1 MENSQNS
8 SSFSASGIALVIS
21 IVTGLQALFALVLA
35 VWLSYEAL
43 THSGG
48 SLTAV
53 LFEIV
58 MLVAFAFWAFLAGAS
73 VRKFAGWARASII
86 CIEILWMA
94 VGFGFNQGD
103 WANPFLAVI
112 LVIPAALVLLL
123 LFLAPMREEFARTH

>member
-21 IVTGLQALFALVLA
+21 VIVSLQALFALGLA
-35 VWLSYEAL
+35 LWLTFEAL
-43 THSGG
+43 SHPEG

-53 LFEIV
+53 LFELV
-58 MLVAFAFWAFLAGAS
+58 MLVGFAFWAFFAGAS

-103 WANPFLAVI
+103 WANPLLAI
-112 LVIPAALVLLL
+112 ALVIPAALVLLL
-123 LFLAPMREEFARTH
+123 MFLAPMREAFARTH